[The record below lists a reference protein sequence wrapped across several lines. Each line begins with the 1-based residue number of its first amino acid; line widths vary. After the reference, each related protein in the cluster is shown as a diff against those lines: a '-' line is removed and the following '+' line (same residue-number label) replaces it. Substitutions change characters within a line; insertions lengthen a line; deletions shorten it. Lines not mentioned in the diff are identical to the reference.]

1 MPLYSC
7 TTLLCSSDGRAQRRP
22 PVPRRHVG
30 ATTLLVE
37 EEAYELR
44 ASLAAS
50 RSERDVLQCE
60 LDAMR
65 LELEATRELMA
76 S

>member
-1 MPLYSC
+1 M
-7 TTLLCSSDGRAQRRP
+7 
-22 PVPRRHVG
+22 G